1 MSSGKFA
8 LTYTVKNEARLL
20 PSAIEYH
27 IAAGCSR
34 IYVFWDGTT
43 DGSRDL
49 VSKYPCV
56 TARDSI
62 RVEETD
68 DAPKWIKD
76 ILVWWDTDM
85 DVRKRINTYYAAK
98 SAAAEGL
105 DWLGGIDPDEL
116 VLMSRDEEI
125 NEDHISKHLAE
136 GSG

>member
-1 MSSGKFA
+1 LSSGKFA
-8 LTYTVKNEARLL
+8 LTYTVKNEASLQ

-34 IYVFWDGTT
+34 IYSWDGTT
-43 DGSRDL
+43 DESREL

-56 TARDSI
+56 LARDSI
-62 RVEETD
+62 RVEETG

-76 ILVWWDTDM
+76 ISSWWEPDM

-105 DWLGGIDPDEL
+105 DWLGSE
-116 VLMSRDEEI
+116 SRR
-125 NEDHISKHLAE
+125 
-136 GSG
+136 